1 MTLEQHG
8 ALGRF
13 KAGDPCYLRCRV
25 VGHDSK
31 VDTKGIP
38 RVALEIIGKD
48 GKPLTEDWY
57 YVDEAWLIDGRVV
70 VQELKG
76 EQ

>member
-1 MTLEQHG
+1 MTLEQRG
-8 ALGRF
+8 TIGRF

-31 VDTKGIP
+31 VETNGIP
-38 RVALEIIGKD
+38 RVALEIIDKD

-57 YVDEAWLIDGRVV
+57 YVDESWLIDGRVV
-70 VQELKG
+70 VQEL
-76 EQ
+76 EARE